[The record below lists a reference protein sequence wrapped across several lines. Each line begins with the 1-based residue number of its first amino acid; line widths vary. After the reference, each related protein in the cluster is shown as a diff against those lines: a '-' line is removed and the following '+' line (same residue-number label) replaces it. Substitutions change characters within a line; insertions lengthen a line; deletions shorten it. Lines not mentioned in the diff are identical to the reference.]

1 MRDAFAEL
9 ALHIPNLTDEHNAA
23 QVYWEAYRNLVP
35 ITSPDERQKIMRYMA
50 CGAWLECA
58 SVIAARAF
66 PESTWIA
73 RSTCRAEPKD
83 HSAALFIGPERVAD
97 AMSPRHAGD
106 ALLLAMIRHAIN
118 VRASGARKA
127 SA

>member
-1 MRDAFAEL
+1 MQDAIADI
-9 ALHIPNLTDEHNAA
+9 ALLIPNITDEHQAA
-23 QVYWEAYRNLVP
+23 QIYWDAYRNLVP
-35 ITSPDERQKIMRYMA
+35 ITSPEERQQIMRFMA

-66 PESTWIA
+66 PELLWTA
-73 RSTCRAEPKD
+73 RSVRNSEPKG
-83 HSAALFIGPERVAD
+83 HSASVWLDNIAVAHG
-97 AMSPRHAGD
+97 ASKRHEGD
-106 ALLLAMIRHAIN
+106 ALLLAMIRHAFN